1 MKAVADNIKS
11 ESRTADKIFIWTDC
25 DREGEHIGWEV
36 TEIARSGNRR
46 LQMSDVKRAM
56 FNNVDP
62 GHLRQAAMRPV
73 DLDMRQVQAVQARIE
88 IDLRTGAAFTRFQT
102 TLLQSALREL
112 DGVISYGSCQ
122 FPTLGFVVDRYKRV
136 KNFVPEPFW
145 YMHLETRRPSD
156 ERPTSWSW
164 DRGRLYDRLAATVL
178 YDRALAGSS
187 EAVVQSVVRKPTT
200 KWRPL
205 PLTTVEL
212 QKQGARFLKMS
223 SKKIMDIAEALYT
236 SGYISYPRTE
246 TDQFNEK
253 IDLRALIDKQKD
265 DNNWGQYARELLT
278 TKFRTPR
285 KGKHD
290 DKAHPPIHP
299 VIGANRTALR
309 PDQLQ
314 VYDFVTR
321 HFLACC
327 SDDAKGESTTV
338 VCDFNGEKFT
348 TSGLIVKERN
358 FLDVYP
364 YWTWN
369 SSQIA
374 DFTTGEHLPV
384 SECTLQDGKTTA
396 PGYLTEPELIALMD
410 ANGIGTDATMAD
422 HIEKIVVRNYVMK
435 HGQNGRKSLP
445 VLIPSTLGI
454 ALVEGYDEIGFD
466 KSLTKPFLRKDMEAA
481 MKRICDGNTV
491 QEEVVRTSLA
501 MYREV
506 FALARTNRAVLVSA
520 VQRYVNSNTVQQQ
533 QQQQQQPVRPTGASR
548 ARTTASTEIAA

>member
-265 DNNWGQYARELLT
+265 DNNWGQYARELLA

-548 ARTTASTEIAA
+548 TRTTASTEIAA